1 MAAMTRQIL
10 HAQRHETPSP
20 FSPKHHSA
28 DNLVNECH
36 LASADNR
43 ASADDRTSAD
53 NLEIQHHL
61 ASADNRASADDRT
74 SADNLEIQHHLA
86 SADNRASAD
95 DRTSADNLE
104 IQHHLASAD
113 DLASRHKQT
122 ANQATKPT
130 NPKRLCPREAVKFN
144 GQNHPA
150 AARPL
155 GFQSRRCP
163 PLGWIFLLSFFCGL
177 FD

>member
-1 MAAMTRQIL
+1 MTRQIL

-28 DNLVNECH
+28 DNLVNEC
-36 LASADNR
+36 
-43 ASADDRTSAD
+43 
-53 NLEIQHHL
+53 HL

>member
-20 FSPKHHSA
+20 FSTKHH
-28 DNLVNECH
+28 
-36 LASADNR
+36 
-43 ASADDRTSAD
+43 SAD

-74 SADNLEIQHHLA
+74 SAD
-86 SADNRASAD
+86 D
-95 DRTSADNLE
+95 LE

-122 ANQATKPT
+122 AN
-130 NPKRLCPREAVKFN
+130 
-144 GQNHPA
+144 
-150 AARPL
+150 
-155 GFQSRRCP
+155 
-163 PLGWIFLLSFFCGL
+163 
-177 FD
+177 